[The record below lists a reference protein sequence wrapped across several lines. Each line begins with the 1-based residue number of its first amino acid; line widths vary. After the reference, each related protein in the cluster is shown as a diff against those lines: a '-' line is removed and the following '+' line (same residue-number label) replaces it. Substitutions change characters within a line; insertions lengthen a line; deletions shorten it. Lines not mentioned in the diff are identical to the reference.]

1 MKSKLLTIV
10 ILVGAAAASP
20 AAALISNDD
29 TAPIYIV
36 FAGPYSS
43 SPSSA
48 FGHLFIVIPG
58 LEGESLP
65 LWDVVSFTAETDNAG
80 PLKYMTV
87 GIAGGFWGHYEK
99 LKFHEK
105 TRDYQLLED
114 RDLWLVELRL
124 STEQRTSLDEAIEET
139 SGEWSPYTFFSRN
152 CAFYLQLLLSQA
164 TGVLPPP
171 QGTVSPTE
179 VFDLV
184 LNSSLATETYF
195 RPSASE
201 YLVEMANHIESRV
214 VDRLRESEWTSV
226 AADTT
231 WLASLDPKEQSF
243 VQEFFAWRSLDH
255 QDPLSEETRRGLG
268 QLRVFNA
275 TNRNITTD
283 RANTPGI
290 PIPAPTFP
298 GYTRIGFFGSHSAL
312 SQNRMGIRIR
322 PAMRDGTDPIIGQ
335 RPINNLEL
343 LTAKISTPTDSLKLR
358 VDELI
363 LYSQRSLNP
372 TNWIKKKTSW
382 MLEVQGRQGGIFSL
396 EELHLELRSGTGR
409 TFQVLPKLFTY
420 GLITLGGVGPFGRTP
435 TMALG
440 AEGGVS
446 WFPSSR
452 VRAGLRWTREV
463 DIFERSRIHQRM
475 RGWFRYDLSRVFGL
489 TLTAENYGNGNG
501 FDLSLDWYR

>member
-1 MKSKLLTIV
+1 MAV
-10 ILVGAAAASP
+10 AASP
-20 AAALISNDD
+20 ATALTSNDD
-29 TAPIYIV
+29 TQPVYVV

-58 LEGESLP
+58 SEGESLP
-65 LWDVVSFTAETDNAG
+65 LWDVVSFTAETNDAG
-80 PLKYMTV
+80 PLKYLSV

-114 RDLWLVELRL
+114 RDLWLAELRL
-124 STEQRTSLDEAIEET
+124 SAEQRASLDEAIEET
-139 SGEWSPYTFFSRN
+139 SGKWSPYTFFSRN
-152 CAFYLQLLLSQA
+152 CAFYLQLLLNQA
-164 TGVLPPP
+164 TGLVPSP

-184 LNSSLATETYF
+184 LKSGLATETYF

-201 YLVEMANHIESRV
+201 YLVEMANLVEDQV

-226 AADTT
+226 AADTI
-231 WLASLDPKEQSF
+231 WLNSLNPKEQSF

-255 QDPLSEETRRGLG
+255 QKPLSEETRRGLG
-268 QLRVFNA
+268 QLRILNA
-275 TNRNITTD
+275 TRRNITAQ
-283 RANTPGI
+283 RISSPGL

-298 GYTRIGFFGSHSAL
+298 GYTRIGFFGSHSSL

-322 PAMRDGTDPIIGQ
+322 PAMRDATDPIIGQ

-343 LTAKISTPTDSLKLR
+343 LTARISTNTDSLKLR

-363 LYSQRSLNP
+363 IYSQRSLNP

-382 MLEVQGRQGGIFSL
+382 MLEIQGRRGGVFSP

-409 TFQVLPKLFTY
+409 TFQILPQLFTY
-420 GLITLGGVGPFGRTP
+420 GLITIGGVGPFGRTP

-440 AEGGVS
+440 AEGGIS
-446 WFPSSR
+446 WFPYSR
-452 VRAGLRWTREV
+452 IRTGLRWTREA
-463 DIFERSRIHQRM
+463 DIFEWSRINQRM
-475 RGWFRYDLSRVFGL
+475 RGWFRYDLSRFLGL
-489 TLTAENYGNGNG
+489 TITAENYGNGNA